1 METWWLKE
9 NIVTDAF
16 IKMKYILK
24 SLIKPPKK
32 SSVKSLLSSIPN
44 LKDKS
49 LAKLIFSKKKDY
61 TI

>member
-9 NIVTDAF
+9 NIVTDPF

-24 SLIKPPKK
+24 SSIKPPKK
-32 SSVKSLLSSIPN
+32 PSVKLLPSSIPN

-49 LAKLIFSKKKDY
+49 LAKSIFSKKKDY
-61 TI
+61 TT